1 MSNATGAAC
10 CNFKQAVHSS
20 LGSLD
25 EEVSP
30 TLEELGALPAFATL
44 SNTELESVAKC
55 FTVRTYPRDAVI
67 ATEGERLEFFYFI
80 LSGNV
85 QAFWRDDEGHQLKL
99 GIDEPG
105 MHFPD
110 QALYGEP
117 TLVSHV
123 AVTDL
128 RLAVIRRDELMQLLE
143 RYPRVGLAMLRSIVA
158 RFRRMIARAKML
170 TMEDV
175 YGRVVRLLLASAP
188 DGRQVRER
196 LTHAEIGHRIG
207 ATREMV
213 GRVLR
218 DLVRGGYIAAD
229 DGRITILRKLPS
241 RW

>member
-1 MSNATGAAC
+1 
-10 CNFKQAVHSS
+10 
-20 LGSLD
+20 
-25 EEVSP
+25 
-30 TLEELGALPAFATL
+30 LPAFAPL
-44 SNTELESVAKC
+44 SKTELESVVKH
-55 FTVRTYPRDAVI
+55 FTIRTYPPDAIV
-67 ATEGERLEFFYFI
+67 AAEGDRLEFFYFI

-110 QALYGEP
+110 QALHGEP

-123 AVTDL
+123 AVTEL
-128 RLAVIRRDELMQLLE
+128 RVATIRGDELNELLE
-143 RYPRVGLAMLRSIVA
+143 RHPRIGLAMLRSIVA
-158 RFRRMIARAKML
+158 RFRRMIARARML

-175 YGRVVRLLLASAP
+175 YGRVVKLLLAAAP

-196 LTHAEIGHRIG
+196 LTHAEIGQRIG

-218 DLVRGGYIAAD
+218 DLARGGYIAAD
-229 DGRITILRKLPS
+229 DGRITILKKLPS

>member
-1 MSNATGAAC
+1 
-10 CNFKQAVHSS
+10 VH
-20 LGSLD
+20 
-25 EEVSP
+25 EVRPSI
-30 TLEELGALPAFATL
+30 EELAGLPAFAPLSRGDLKSIAKHFTL
-44 SNTELESVAKC
+44 RTYAKDSIVAK
-55 FTVRTYPRDAVI
+55 
-67 ATEGERLEFFYFI
+67 EGDRLEFFFFI

-110 QALYGEP
+110 QALHGEP
-117 TLVSHV
+117 TLVSHI

-128 RLAVIRRDELMQLLE
+128 RLAAIRREDLMNLLE
-143 RYPRVGLAMLRSIVA
+143 RRPRVAAVMLMSVA
-158 RFRRMIARAKML
+158 ARLRRLIARAKML
-170 TMEDV
+170 TMDDV
-175 YGRVVRLLLASAP
+175 YGRVVKLLLASAP

-196 LTHAEIGHRIG
+196 LTHAEIGYRVG

-218 DLVRGGYIAAD
+218 DLVQGGYIAVD
-229 DGRITILRKLPS
+229 DGQISILKKLPS

>member
-1 MSNATGAAC
+1 MTRA
-10 CNFKQAVHSS
+10 SS
-20 LGSLD
+20 TDSVPG
-25 EEVSP
+25 EGVVSI
-30 TLEELGALPAFATL
+30 EELARLPALAPL
-44 SNTELESVAKC
+44 SLSELQSIAGQ
-55 FTVRTYPRDAVI
+55 FSLRAYPKDAIV
-67 ATEGERLEFFYFI
+67 ATEGEPLAFFHFI
-80 LSGNV
+80 LSGHV

-110 QALYGEP
+110 QAMYGEP

-128 RLAVIRRDELMQLLE
+128 RLAAIRREDLMALLE
-143 RYPRVGLAMLRSIVA
+143 RHPQVAAAMLKDVVA
-158 RFRRMIARAKML
+158 RLRRMIARARML
-170 TMEDV
+170 TMDDV
-175 YGRVVRLLLASAP
+175 YGRVVKLLLASAP

-196 LTHAEIGHRIG
+196 FTHAEIGHRVG

-218 DLVRGGYIAAD
+218 DLVRGGYIGAD
-229 DGRITILRKLPS
+229 DGHIAILKKLPS